1 MKRTASAIL
10 ILFPIMISAAD
21 EPKDKGLE
29 SFVGKDLRFLDEKD
43 SGAFQKR
50 YSSLTAEKIEFGLGD
65 DLKPWWVKS
74 FGAGKCSWILL
85 QGYPGIQVPDVSYM
99 VIHAFD
105 KDWKRLA
112 KQEIPT
118 EYRFRLEEVTTSKN
132 DSLKQDL
139 LVAKVI
145 CNGPFL
151 EAEGEKPRPLFEQG
165 DFQRQYYALLD
176 DHFVLVRMEDD
187 KGHLVGNSYC
197 WSKPVKGPEVP
208 KKSRDE
214 WIRSLKSS
222 NRVEQLA
229 TLVWLT
235 GRHLPSS
242 DKREKNINQES
253 VEDSKSFEEVRDAAE
268 TKKAIAELANS
279 KNVWVKEY
287 ANLPR
292 IATEP
297 K

>member
-1 MKRTASAIL
+1 MKRIAWALLLLVPIL
-10 ILFPIMISAAD
+10 NSAAD
-21 EPKDKGLE
+21 EPKDKGLA
-29 SFVGKDLRFLDEKD
+29 SYVGKDLRFLDEKEAA
-43 SGAFQKR
+43 AFQKR
-50 YSSLTAEKIEFGLGD
+50 YASLTGEKFEFELGD
-65 DLKPWWVKS
+65 GLNPWWVKS

-118 EYRFRLEEVTTSKN
+118 GYRFRLEEVTVSKN
-132 DSLKQDL
+132 DSLNQDL

-151 EAEGEKPRPLFEQG
+151 EVEGEKPRPLFEQG

-187 KGHLVGNSYC
+187 KGRLVGNSYC

-214 WIRSLKSS
+214 WIRTLSSS
-222 NRVEQLA
+222 NPVEQLA

-235 GRHLPSS
+235 GRHLPSG

-253 VEDSKSFEEVRDAAE
+253 VEDSKRFEEVRDAAE

-279 KNVWVKEY
+279 KNAWVKEY

-292 IATEP
+292 LAGES